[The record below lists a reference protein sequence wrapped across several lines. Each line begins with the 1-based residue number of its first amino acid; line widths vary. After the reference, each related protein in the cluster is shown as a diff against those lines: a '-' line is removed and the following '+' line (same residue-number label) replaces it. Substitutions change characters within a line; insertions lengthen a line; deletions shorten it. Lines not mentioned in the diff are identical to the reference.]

1 MQRLSLG
8 SPVTKLHPHGGAD
21 TLLCKND
28 TKPPSTS
35 LSTDADDLDHKST
48 KRRRFSSSL
57 PVLSPA
63 PPKPEKLIHLIPF
76 LILFCFLVLFL
87 LSHTPSQ
94 SDLAQF
100 NGSYNHIASESID
113 ALNDNRTMASKRF
126 FSEKAYVSVV
136 AMKYVMSAPKVSDW
150 NPAGEEE
157 SCVCKYVPRVDVR
170 KASWKVGQHV
180 LSDGIRISMLF

>member
-28 TKPPSTS
+28 TKPSSTS
-35 LSTDADDLDHKST
+35 LSPDADDLDHKST

-57 PVLSPA
+57 SVLSPA

-94 SDLAQF
+94 SDLARF
-100 NGSYNHIASESID
+100 NGFYNHIEAASESID
-113 ALNDNRTMASKRF
+113 ALSEVRRGDVLAIRSFRNLQGIAADELTSFKYRF
-126 FSEKAYVSVV
+126 H
-136 AMKYVMSAPKVSDW
+136 
-150 NPAGEEE
+150 
-157 SCVCKYVPRVDVR
+157 R
-170 KASWKVGQHV
+170 KFAH
-180 LSDGIRISMLF
+180 F